1 MIYLIVFVL
10 IYLLVTV
17 YLSYLGYRRT
27 VTVSDY
33 LLAGRQMHP
42 LVMAMGYVST
52 AISTSAIIGFGG
64 ISGVYGLSL
73 LWLTFLNIC
82 VGIWVAYVIFGK
94 RTRKMGKALDAH
106 TFPELL
112 GRRYESRFIQG
123 FSGLVILFFMPMYAA
138 AVLIAVSRFVEVYLK
153 IPFATALLA
162 FSLISACYVL
172 WGGLKGVFYTSV
184 FQGAIMIVVMI
195 ILGISTY
202 PIAGGAA
209 EAHRSLSMLT
219 PLVPDGL
226 TAMGH
231 RGFAAMP
238 AFGSPIWWYVVT
250 TMIMGVGI
258 GALGQPQ

>member
-42 LVMAMGYVST
+42 FVMAMGYVSA

-64 ISGVYGLSL
+64 VSGVYGLSL
-73 LWLTFLNIC
+73 MWLSCLNIV
-82 VGIWVAYVIFGK
+82 VGIWVAYILFGK

-123 FSGLVILFFMPMYAA
+123 FAGLVILTLTMLRHIQPH
-138 AVLIAVSRFVEVYLK
+138 
-153 IPFATALLA
+153 
-162 FSLISACYVL
+162 
-172 WGGLKGVFYTSV
+172 
-184 FQGAIMIVVMI
+184 
-195 ILGISTY
+195 
-202 PIAGGAA
+202 A
-209 EAHRSLSMLT
+209 EADDRGGH
-219 PLVPDGL
+219 PVPDD
-226 TAMGH
+226 
-231 RGFAAMP
+231 P
-238 AFGSPIWWYVVT
+238 GS
-250 TMIMGVGI
+250 
-258 GALGQPQ
+258 GALAGQSRSRAD